1 MTDQPMTHELAR
13 DFAAAYVLGALE
25 PAEEAAVREHFLS
38 CPEPHDEFAELGGV
52 VHYLAETPGV
62 ELVEPPAGLRDRI
75 MAAAA
80 ADLASR
86 GGAARPSESP
96 VAAPNAIPFPSTT
109 ERRERVD
116 HTEQRAWPGTS
127 RISWAAQIAAVVA
140 IVVLGGWNVFLQG
153 ELSNARV
160 YDRAI
165 AAVIDAAAK
174 PGSQTVVLTAAEA
187 SRGGGIAAVTPD
199 GSMLMAMRDLPPTL
213 GTQVYEAWVIVG
225 EAPPVPVG
233 NFTVGPNGTATVT
246 TQAVAT
252 PPGSTIALT
261 LEPAPGSK
269 VPLGP
274 IVATGVSTA
283 PES

>member
-1 MTDQPMTHELAR
+1 MTDQPMTHELAS

-25 PAEEAAVREHFLS
+25 PAEEAAVREHLLS

-52 VHYLAETPGV
+52 VQYLAETPDL
-62 ELVEPPAGLRDRI
+62 ELVEPPAALRDRI

-80 ADLASR
+80 ADLAAR
-86 GGAARPSESP
+86 AGAAGPTPPVTAPSP
-96 VAAPNAIPFPSTT
+96 TPFPSTT
-109 ERRERVD
+109 ESRERVER
-116 HTEQRAWPGTS
+116 TERGARRGTS
-127 RISWAAQIAAVVA
+127 RLGWAAQIAAVVA
-140 IVVLGGWNVFLQG
+140 IVVLGGWNLLLQG
-153 ELSNARV
+153 ELSNAQG

-165 AAVIDAAAK
+165 AAVIEAASK
-174 PGSQTVVLTAAEA
+174 PGSQTVVLTAAEG

-199 GSMLMAMRDLPPTL
+199 GSIVMAMRDLPPTL

-269 VPLGP
+269 APLGP

-283 PES
+283 PQS